1 MFRMEAIGRLV
12 MVLTGSQERTG
23 LGKGVG
29 SLRSVYHTSPIRNS
43 YYVNRSTTPRAL
55 VVGDTRGDA
64 SPRRGESAA

>member
-29 SLRSVYHTSPIRNS
+29 SLRSVYHKPC
-43 YYVNRSTTPRAL
+43 P
-55 VVGDTRGDA
+55 
-64 SPRRGESAA
+64 